1 MTQEELEQMEKLNII
16 YDSTARLTELYRRA
30 ILQLAQRLLGYS
42 LPKTKKIVRE
52 YLEML
57 DKKQK

>member
-16 YDSTARLTELYRRA
+16 KDTRLTELYRRA